1 MLQTRFGPRDLKS
14 GYWQA
19 VDEDDSFDI
28 FEFFGNEDLVDEPPV
43 ELTGTREVASF
54 TISSDGSSGML
65 DYDVPV
71 YRCPDFPMKM
81 PGQSIDHRE
90 PLDQDWEVERE
101 FNMDI
106 VDTLKQCGAEDY
118 DLSNI
123 DIVTSLPM
131 LRILVGFIDESLVD
145 HMATSGYHTRK
156 SHDADNIDMARISRL
171 PEAPNTIFLGTV
183 WNWEKTH
190 LRKERSTFEAT
201 YRRMCAGLS
210 DSNTTAAPSNRVND
224 APLHYRLIEYNMGD
238 LRCLVRVPVLA
249 RISDGDAEDIEGH
262 GVELMTFAKRKAPNL
277 WDRILISR
285 YATMELGDMG
295 LISCGVLENSNLINV
310 NQLTRADIELDRP
323 DVPESAS
330 LCLGRLA
337 GLLRRIHE
345 VSNCPGTMDRL
356 LYLQY
361 ADAEFRVI
369 SPREDYDVMAGEFV
383 EKWEM
388 PDDDESAGRVAP
400 APWREVAPSGDFMN

>member
-54 TISSDGSSGML
+54 TISWDGSSGMT

-81 PGQSIDHRE
+81 PGQTIDHRE
-90 PLDQDWEVERE
+90 PLDQDWELERE
-101 FNMDI
+101 FNVDI
-106 VDTLKQCGAEDY
+106 VETLKQCGKEDY

-145 HMATSGYHTRK
+145 DMARKGYHTRK
-156 SHDADNIDMARISRL
+156 GHDADLIDMARITRL

-183 WNWEKTH
+183 WNWEKTN
-190 LRKERSTFEAT
+190 LRKERTTFEAT
-201 YRRMCAGLS
+201 YQRMCAGLS

-262 GVELMTFAKRKAPNL
+262 GVELMTLNRRKAPNL
-277 WDRILISR
+277 WDRLLTSR
-285 YATMELGDMG
+285 YALMELGDIG
-295 LISCGVLENSNLINV
+295 LISCGVLENCNVINV

-330 LCLGRLA
+330 YCLGRLS
-337 GLLRRIHE
+337 GLLRRVHE
-345 VSNCPGTMDRL
+345 VCNLPGARDRF

-361 ADAEFRVI
+361 SDAEFRVI
-369 SPREDYDVMAGEFV
+369 SPRMDYDYTEDEFQ
-383 EKWEM
+383 EKWE
-388 PDDDESAGRVAP
+388 PLVDDDEAASR
-400 APWREVAPSGDFMN
+400 APWREVTPVGDFVK